1 MADLAVALAKVG
13 TAVFTGSSAVAAQ
26 ASESLADTANDVFL
40 LIAQRR
46 SSRPVDEEHPLGYGR
61 EAYFWALLA
70 AIGVLVAAAAFS
82 LRQGIEELAHP
93 SASKGFA
100 VAYVV
105 LGISAVFDLVSFRQ
119 SGGQMGLRARRFDR
133 GLLEESRVTSDPS
146 LRTVFTAGLVSVTGD
161 VIALA
166 ALALNQI
173 TGSSIPQA
181 VAAVLIALVLIRLS
195 LRLIQRSHDFLVGSW
210 TGATATPAGSRRWWL
225 HPADQASR
233 GGKSTGRSPRLPRRD
248 GDWRTLL
255 HLRRS
260 RPSLD
265 RRPG

>member
-181 VAAVLIALVLIRLS
+181 VAAVLIARCS
-195 LRLIQRSHDFLVGSW
+195 SGSAF
-210 TGATATPAGSRRWWL
+210 GSSSAATTSWSAPG
-225 HPADQASR
+225 Q
-233 GGKSTGRSPRLPRRD
+233 GLPRRR
-248 GDWRTLL
+248 GVATLVASPS
-255 HLRRS
+255 RS
-260 RPSLD
+260 GQPRWKEHGPFSSAA
-265 RRPG
+265 PA